1 MYSILI
7 KLANPFLLTMLA
19 LGIALAMRWRRRENR
34 SGWLALVSGLYC
46 VLYAYCLPATSY
58 YMCGSLE
65 WQLPRVIA
73 RPEGVRA
80 IVVLGGGIV
89 PSPQEGVATRLADG
103 SLWRCHRTE
112 ELYHEGPSCLVFV
125 IGGNPDGTRGE
136 DVSKV
141 MAGILEQLGV
151 AKGDL
156 VVESESRNTQENARA
171 AAGLLKA
178 DNITKPLLVTSSLH
192 LARATRLF
200 RNQGIEVIPVG
211 CDYLTDHFE
220 WGRFA
225 FLPSTRAA
233 QSTTEAFREW
243 MSTLASRARGE

>member
-7 KLANPFLLTMLA
+7 KLANPFLLAMLA
-19 LGIALAMRWRRRENR
+19 LGVMLVVRWRRREHR
-34 SGWLALVSGLYC
+34 SWWLAFVTGLYL
-46 VLYAYCLPATSY
+46 VLYIYCLPATSY

-65 WQLPRVIA
+65 WQLPRVID

-80 IVVLGGGIV
+80 IIVLGGGIV
-89 PSPQEGVATRLADG
+89 PSPHEGVATRLADG
-103 SLWRCHRTE
+103 SLWRCHKTE
-112 ELYHEGPSCLVFV
+112 ELYHAGPSCLVFV
-125 IGGNPDGTRGE
+125 VGGNPNGTRGE

-141 MAGILEQLGV
+141 MAGVLEQLGV

-156 VVESESRNTQENARA
+156 VVETTSRNTRENAQA
-171 AAGLLKA
+171 AAELLKA
-178 DNITKPLLVTSSLH
+178 DHITKPLLVTSSLH

-200 RNQGIEVIPVG
+200 RQQGIEVIPVG

-233 QSTTEAFREW
+233 QSTTEGFREW